1 MNETL
6 NSNAMTTLPT
16 DILRPQPHFNLEA
29 QRVAQKYSNPDPH
42 IGESNIDFAF
52 SLILRIDHSLA

>member
-1 MNETL
+1 
-6 NSNAMTTLPT
+6 MTTLPT
-16 DILRPQPHFNLEA
+16 DILRPQPRFNLEA